1 MAKTIT
7 CQCGAVIQGDND
19 DALISAAEGHI
30 QEKHPNLVGK
40 LSRDQLLAMATETST
55 EPAPSEPAP
64 GA

>member
-1 MAKTIT
+1 MAKAIT
-7 CQCGAVIQGDND
+7 CQCGTVIQGEND
-19 DALISAAEGHI
+19 DTLISAAEAHI

-55 EPAPSEPAP
+55 ASSSEAAP